1 MYVDIRFDQVTLFDG
16 ESIKTDHT
24 LLIKG
29 EKFLWIGPT
38 ADLDENIYQYGV
50 CINASKLYVLPGFI
64 DSHIHLLRSAISSL
78 GYDFSKVTDQ
88 GSPGFFAKLKEI
100 SMLERPELSFGSW
113 VIFLMKV
120 TLKYKMSSIGSM
132 WIEYCQ
138 MYPLFCILNQVMD
151 IFLILS
157 L

>member
-1 MYVDIRFDQVTLFDG
+1 MYVDIRFDHVTLFDG

-50 CINASKLYVLPGFI
+50 CINASKLYVVPGFI

-78 GYDFSKVTDQ
+78 GYDFSKVADQ
-88 GSPGFFAKLKEI
+88 GSPGFFTKSDNKDIKYLKEKAFN
-100 SMLERPELSFGSW
+100 L
-113 VIFLMKV
+113 
-120 TLKYKMSSIGSM
+120 
-132 WIEYCQ
+132 
-138 MYPLFCILNQVMD
+138 
-151 IFLILS
+151 
-157 L
+157 